1 MSETVLN
8 QDLSEKAP
16 NRPQM
21 LIAQLLFSEKP
32 ERCSAEKARAAMA
45 KYCGDIGE
53 TCEKSDILLFPI
65 NGLRVE
71 FADKPEG
78 VPPLACFMQPAEF
91 SMKPDEMTR
100 SQFWDMENGA
110 DFIENAKYEVI
121 VYAMLSAG
129 LSYREQAELFVAQL
143 DAACEM
149 YPSCG
154 AIFTAGSGKLVP
166 IARFLEDRQWDKAAR
181 FLKTAVNV
189 RFFTIE
195 DTDEMLV
202 DSLGMYLLGLP
213 EVQLHFRALDANF
226 VVNYAYNLLDYQY
239 ENDFPIESG
248 DVLDGIGADGN
259 ISENVHWRA
268 QYENSLIQPIRPVL
282 DINCGENAAGSRE

>member
-1 MSETVLN
+1 MSDTILN

-16 NRPQM
+16 QRPQM
-21 LIAQLLFSEKP
+21 LIAQLLFREKP
-32 ERCSAEKARAAMA
+32 ERCSAEKARAAME

-53 TCEKSDILLFPI
+53 TAEKSDILMFPV

-71 FADKPEG
+71 FKDEPQG

-91 SMKPDEMTR
+91 TLKLDEMTR

-110 DFIENAKYEVI
+110 DFIDGVKYEVI

-129 LSYREQAELFVAQL
+129 LTYREQAELFIAQL
-143 DAACEM
+143 DAAAEM
-149 YPSCG
+149 FPTFE

-166 IARFLEDRQWDKAAR
+166 KARFLEDRQWDKAAR

-189 RFFTIE
+189 RFFTVQE
-195 DTDEMLV
+195 TDEMLV
-202 DSLGMYLLGLP
+202 DSLGMYLLALP
-213 EVQLHFRALDANF
+213 DVQFHFRALDPNY

-239 ENDFPIESG
+239 ENDFPIEDG
-248 DVLDGIGADGN
+248 DRLDGIGADGN
-259 ISENVHWRA
+259 ISESVQWRGS
-268 QYENSLIQPIRPVL
+268 YENSLIQPLRHVL
-282 DINCGENAAGSRE
+282 DVNCGEHAAGSRG

>member
-1 MSETVLN
+1 
-8 QDLSEKAP
+8 
-16 NRPQM
+16 M

-32 ERCSAEKARAAMA
+32 EPCSAEKARAALA

-53 TCEKSDILLFPI
+53 TGEKSDILIFPI

-110 DFIENAKYEVI
+110 DFIENAKYEVV

-129 LSYREQAELFVAQL
+129 LSYREQAELFIAQL

-149 YPSCG
+149 FPTCG

-166 IARFLEDRQWDKAAR
+166 IARFLEDRQWDNAAR

-195 DTDEMLV
+195 NTDEMLV

-213 EVQLHFRALDANF
+213 EVQLHFRGLDPNY

-248 DVLDGIGADGN
+248 DRLDGIGADGN
-259 ISENVHWRA
+259 ISESVQWRGN
-268 QYENSLIQPIRPVL
+268 YETALIQPARAVL
-282 DINCGENAAGSRE
+282 DVNCGENAAASRE

>member
-1 MSETVLN
+1 MSDTILN

-16 NRPQM
+16 QRPQM
-21 LIAQLLFSEKP
+21 LIAQLLFREKP
-32 ERCSAEKARAAMA
+32 ERCSAEKARAAME

-53 TCEKSDILLFPI
+53 TAEKSDILMFPV

-71 FADKPEG
+71 FKDEPQG

-91 SMKPDEMTR
+91 TPKLDEMTR

-110 DFIENAKYEVI
+110 DFIDGVKYEVI

-129 LSYREQAELFVAQL
+129 LTYREQAELFIAQL
-143 DAACEM
+143 DAAAEM
-149 YPSCG
+149 FPAFE

-166 IARFLEDRQWDKAAR
+166 KAR

-189 RFFTIE
+189 RFFTVQE
-195 DTDEMLV
+195 TDEMLV
-202 DSLGMYLLGLP
+202 DSLGMYLLALP
-213 EVQLHFRALDANF
+213 DVQFHFRALDPNY

-239 ENDFPIESG
+239 ENDFPIEDG
-248 DVLDGIGADGN
+248 DRLDGIGADGN
-259 ISENVHWRA
+259 ISESVQWRGS
-268 QYENSLIQPIRPVL
+268 YENSLIQPLRHVL
-282 DINCGENAAGSRE
+282 DVNCGEYAAGSRG